1 MHGYIWALNQY
12 IDMDLSEKSTIV
24 IVEHHLNVVGIYER
38 ILHSILITIGVIIM
52 SLLCKYHQKSQS
64 IWHFLKLTIAVGG
77 LCGISRCFQMKQR
90 LYPTLHE
97 SFFSYLVFFISGACI
112 LIQFD
117 KVTFRGKQKSE

>member
-12 IDMDLSEKSTIV
+12 IDIDLSDKSTII

-38 ILHSILITIGVIIM
+38 ILHSILITVGMIIM
-52 SLLCKYHQKSQS
+52 ALLCKYHKKTQN
-64 IWHFLKLTIAVGG
+64 IWHFLKLTVSVGG

-97 SFFSYLVFFISGACI
+97 GFFTYLVFFVSGACI
-112 LIQFD
+112 LIQFE
-117 KVTFRGKQKSE
+117 KLSLRGKEKNE